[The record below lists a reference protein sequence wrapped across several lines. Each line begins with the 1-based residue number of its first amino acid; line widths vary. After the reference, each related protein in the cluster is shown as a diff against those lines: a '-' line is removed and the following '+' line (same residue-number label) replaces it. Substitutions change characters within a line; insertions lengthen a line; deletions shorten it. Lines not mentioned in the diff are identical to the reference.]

1 MFVASVF
8 CSCCFSQLVA
18 YMDHFVWHWS
28 ICLRETFQGF
38 CRQHVPALLLR
49 SKQYLKIYFFKWN
62 FLTWIIIIQEIFKLE
77 AEVWIYQTWKTL
89 VMTSLLTL
97 LETDKHSTTDL
108 ICSELL
114 NRSDESLYGSNTA
127 SRTMSNSSTGL
138 SVGMPNQHLSAS
150 NPDLSTVTID
160 DTKQEYPDHVIKV
173 FRADQTFKFLPIHKV
188 RFINLVC
195 CY

>member
-1 MFVASVF
+1 
-8 CSCCFSQLVA
+8 
-18 YMDHFVWHWS
+18 
-28 ICLRETFQGF
+28 
-38 CRQHVPALLLR
+38 
-49 SKQYLKIYFFKWN
+49 
-62 FLTWIIIIQEIFKLE
+62 
-77 AEVWIYQTWKTL
+77 
-89 VMTSLLTL
+89 MTSLLTL